1 MVWLNYNMEILPI
14 KDMLQ
19 YDTYCAEVGKLVELD
34 PAPDSEDGRRLTELV
49 VVIEEFESRRGW

>member
-1 MVWLNYNMEILPI
+1 MEILPI

-19 YDTYCAEVGKLVELD
+19 YDTYCAEVVRLVELD
-34 PAPDSEDGRRLTELV
+34 PAPDSEDGRRLAELV